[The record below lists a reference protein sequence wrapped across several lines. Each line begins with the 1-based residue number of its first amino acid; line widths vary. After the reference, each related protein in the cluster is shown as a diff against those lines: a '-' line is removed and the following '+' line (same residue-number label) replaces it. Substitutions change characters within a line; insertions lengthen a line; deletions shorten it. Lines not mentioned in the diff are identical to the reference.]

1 MGLKN
6 NEAFDDSVSVDL
18 SSWALLANRSLLEII
33 KGLIMGGLN
42 STMKKKCLT
51 YVNMIAEKQSNRKRY
66 VKDDKIRRIPL
77 HRCDLNSSMHP

>member
-18 SSWALLANRSLLEII
+18 SSRALLANRSLLEII

-42 STMKKKCLT
+42 STMNKKGST
-51 YVNMIAEKQSNRKRY
+51 YINMIAGKQSNRKRY
-66 VKDDKIRRIPL
+66 IKDDKI
-77 HRCDLNSSMHP
+77 